1 MEIIKFLIV
10 GENREY
16 GEAICKCARNV
27 DANVSF
33 SYTDNDEA
41 DFDKYSMIIFDGCK
55 KGKEYKG
62 KIPCCYLTEDIN
74 KESKIP
80 KREFGKEEREKKFN
94 TKKIFVYKFKKLSQ
108 VLTDFMDIYTY
119 FTGRSMGGIF
129 SSNNKCKVYSV
140 TSSMGGVGAT
150 SIAMGLAEDM
160 AFAGGNKTLYMSLGE
175 FHQELNFSKG
185 TAGKDLREYLY
196 DLFYGNRSYCE
207 NIQSYLTSLKENLF
221 MFNVTGG
228 HSQFSIIDDK
238 HFSEFINF
246 LVEKNFF
253 DRIVVD
259 IGTNIKEKW
268 NGVYKLASCN
278 ILINNL
284 MDSWYQEQFWLDF
297 YKKTGKI
304 NERTLMVE
312 NHAVSEDMMAS
323 VEESELLTEKSEIT
337 GTKGKNSAGKLA
349 DYFSG
354 FNVSINNLGKSE
366 VSENILTTP
375 VVNMRKKKKTKIR
388 ILEDKDAFRRNDG
401 FVDINLDTKFGH
413 GIREMVMVL
422 ADLNKIN

>member
-1 MEIIKFLIV
+1 MEIVKFLII
-10 GENREY
+10 GKDQGY

-33 SYTDNDEA
+33 SFSDTLETD
-41 DFDKYSMIIFDGCK
+41 FTKYNMIVFDGFNREN
-55 KGKEYKG
+55 EYRG
-62 KIPCCYLTEDIN
+62 KIPCCYLTDDVK

-80 KREFGKEEREKKFN
+80 KRENGKEEKSKKN
-94 TKKIFVYKFKKLSQ
+94 TNKRIFVYKYKKLSQ

-119 FTGRSMGGIF
+119 FTGRSMGSIF
-129 SSNNKCKVYSV
+129 SGSNQCKVYSV
-140 TSSMGGVGAT
+140 TSSMGGVGST

-185 TAGKDLREYLY
+185 TMGKNLREYLY

-207 NIQSYLTSLKENLF
+207 NIQSYLTTVKENLY
-221 MFNVTGG
+221 MFNVVEGR
-228 HSQFSIIDDK
+228 SQFSTIGDK
-238 HFSEFINF
+238 QFLEFVNF

-284 MDSWYQEQFWLDF
+284 MDSWYQEQFWMDF

-304 NERTLMVE
+304 NEKTLMVE
-312 NHAVSEDMMAS
+312 NHVVNEAIG
-323 VEESELLTEKSEIT
+323 ESLGSGELLAENRDATEKAKS
-337 GTKGKNSAGKLA
+337 GTGKLA
-349 DYFSG
+349 DYFSN
-354 FNVSINNLGKSE
+354 FNASLTGIGKGETVEKSGN
-366 VSENILTTP
+366 SP
-375 VVNMRKKKKTKIR
+375 VLPSRKKKRTKIR
-388 ILEDKDAFRRNDG
+388 IMEDREAFRRNDG
-401 FVDINLDTKFGH
+401 FVDINLDSKFGQ
-413 GIREMVMVL
+413 GIREMVMAL